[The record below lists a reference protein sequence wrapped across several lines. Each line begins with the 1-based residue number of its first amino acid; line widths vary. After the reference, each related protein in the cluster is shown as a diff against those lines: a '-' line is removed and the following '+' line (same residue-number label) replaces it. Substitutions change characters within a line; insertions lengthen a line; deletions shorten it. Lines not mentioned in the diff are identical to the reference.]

1 MPGIVLKIVLIL
13 SFVLFAVGN
22 APARDPETSRRAVA
36 SGDETQTRQSRARR
50 RRRRTRQRGD
60 RMSQPKD
67 HPPARDAERPG
78 EAGVPKKVEEVK
90 ETGKTPR
97 PAPRPRRR
105 YDPVLQPPEKAP
117 TP

>member
-1 MPGIVLKIVLIL
+1 LPGTILKIVLIL
-13 SFVLFAVGN
+13 SFVLFAGDD
-22 APARDPETSRRAVA
+22 AFARDLETSRPAA
-36 SGDETQTRQSRARR
+36 ADGETQTRQSGARR

-67 HPPARDAERPG
+67 HPPARDAGRPG
-78 EAGVPKKVEEVK
+78 EAGEPKKVEEVK
-90 ETGKTPR
+90 EGGKTPR

-117 TP
+117 VP